1 MINSTLCYI
10 DNGSSYLML
19 HRVKKKND
27 INHDKWI
34 GVGGKLEE
42 GESPEECARREVLEE
57 TGLTLGSC
65 RFRGIL
71 FFFNT
76 MYETEF
82 IYVYSSDDYSGV
94 IKECDEGE
102 LEWVNKEDVT
112 SLPIWE
118 GDRIFLDLLVK
129 DSPFFTLKLEY
140 EGDTLVSYDLRIH

>member
-57 TGLTLGSC
+57 TGLTLGNL

-82 IYVYSSDDYSGV
+82 IYVYSSDVYSGE

>member
-57 TGLTLGSC
+57 TGLTLGNC

-71 FFFNT
+71 FFSIPYMKRN
-76 MYETEF
+76 
-82 IYVYSSDDYSGV
+82 SSMS
-94 IKECDEGE
+94 
-102 LEWVNKEDVT
+102 
-112 SLPIWE
+112 
-118 GDRIFLDLLVK
+118 
-129 DSPFFTLKLEY
+129 
-140 EGDTLVSYDLRIH
+140 IHPTIIPE